1 MPRAP
6 HRLVVV
12 LACLVTLLLGPAVK
26 ARAAVD
32 PMTAPDFA
40 TTTYGDAWDFSN
52 ADDFGEPLR
61 GWTREVDDIVV
72 QNGMLSATF
81 KPSAQF
87 ALVRGFSEITIP
99 WGRDGS
105 LLPIDASKFTRLS
118 FRLNSQTS
126 RTLYGQITWMT
137 CGTLRV
143 TCEGGQPIK
152 ILPGWNTYDVLLRNA
167 YPELPSQWAGSVQ
180 SLTLSPV
187 GGPTPV
193 HMDIDWIR
201 LYDPTG
207 SGSAAPRS
215 LLPRDPVSG
224 GDYASIE
231 RGDPWDF
238 SNPSD
243 GGTITNAS
251 VYFDGQTM
259 HGQNA
264 GPNINDPKIVLP
276 APVPIDGTRYHRFSM
291 RIFFDGVFSLE
302 DNVGG
307 GMNARVLWYV
317 AGSNMQQTSQD
328 ILIYPGWQ
336 TVNFDMAYPGVLDE
350 TQESPRLGW
359 AGQTITEFRVDPDED
374 RGPRNWIIDW
384 VRLGS
389 DAPFG
394 AFDTARVALGGIY
407 VAGWS
412 IDPNTAASNTV
423 HVYVDN
429 TAYAIDA
436 KRVRSDVAGVF
447 PGFGA
452 AHGFGAVV
460 PASRGTH
467 QVCAYAIN
475 LGPGDN
481 SLIGCK
487 QVVVNGVPFGWL
499 DDVRRVAGGYHVA
512 GWAIDPDTAS
522 PIPVH
527 VYVDSQ
533 PPTGVLAAGDRT
545 DVAAVYPRYGALH
558 GFEVTVGASPGL
570 HNVCVYAINNTAGD
584 NPSLGCRVV

>member
-1 MPRAP
+1 
-6 HRLVVV
+6 
-12 LACLVTLLLGPAVK
+12 
-26 ARAAVD
+26 
-32 PMTAPDFA
+32 
-40 TTTYGDAWDFSN
+40 
-52 ADDFGEPLR
+52 
-61 GWTREVDDIVV
+61 
-72 QNGMLSATF
+72 MLSATF
-81 KPSAQF
+81 KPSAQL

-105 LLPIDASKFTRLS
+105 LLPIDASKFTRMS

-137 CGTLRV
+137 CGTLRQ
-143 TCEGGQPIK
+143 TCEGGQQIT
-152 ILPGWNTYDVLLRNA
+152 INPGWNTYDVLLKNG
-167 YPELPSQWAGSVQ
+167 YPELPSQWAGSIQ

-193 HMDIDWIR
+193 RMDIDWIR

-207 SGSAAPRS
+207 SGSSAPRS
-215 LLPRDPVSG
+215 LLTPDPAAS
-224 GDYASIE
+224 GDYASIV
-231 RGDPWDF
+231 RGDAWDF

-251 VYFDGQTM
+251 VYFDGQSM

-276 APVPIDGTRYHRFSM
+276 APAPIDGTRYHRFSM

-336 TVNFDMAYPGVLDE
+336 TVNFDMGYSGLLDE

-359 AGQTITEFRVDPDED
+359 TGRTITEFRVDPDED

-407 VAGWS
+407 VTGWS

-423 HVYVDN
+423 HIYVDN
-429 TAYAIDA
+429 TIYGIDA
-436 KRVRSDVAGVF
+436 NRPRQDVAGVF

-452 AHGFGAVV
+452 AHGFAAVV

-467 QVCAYAIN
+467 RVCAFAIN
-475 LGPGDN
+475 LGPGDH
-481 SLIGCK
+481 SLLGCK
-487 QVVVNGVPFGWL
+487 QVVVDGVPFGSL
-499 DDVRRVAGGYHVA
+499 DAVRHMAGGYYVA
-512 GWAIDPDTAS
+512 GWAIDPDTAA

-527 VYVDSQ
+527 VYVDSL
-533 PPTGVLAAGDRT
+533 PPTGVLAAGSRP
-545 DVAAVYPRYGALH
+545 DVAVVYPRYGAAH
-558 GFEVTVGASPGL
+558 GFGVTVGASPGL
-570 HNVCVYAINNTAGD
+570 HTVCVYAINNMAGD
-584 NPSLGCRVV
+584 NPSLGCRTL